1 MFLPINN
8 KACISNTDS
17 CAQERCFTQV
27 RIFLTFFLVGS
38 VGFIKKNCFLI
49 RHPGK
54 KKRKQKFI
62 LGSQVGVGGRR
73 DFNLIGLG
81 KGDGV
86 LRHRSDL
93 GGGDFLI
100 AGKKYCA
107 MNVRLTRKI
116 PYQYS

>member
-1 MFLPINN
+1 MVLLKRTASLSAN
-8 KACISNTDS
+8 
-17 CAQERCFTQV
+17 
-27 RIFLTFFLVGS
+27 L
-38 VGFIKKNCFLI
+38 
-49 RHPGK
+49 GK

-100 AGKKYCA
+100 AGKNYCA
-107 MNVRLTRKI
+107 N
-116 PYQYS
+116 